1 MDKYSEILKKYNYN
15 PSQFA
20 VGGATATTQ
29 SAEQRIAELEAETGG
44 STTGKK
50 SITES
55 IADVTGGKELSQ
67 GFGQALAQRGTQKLI
82 EETQKQQFDLQ
93 GKLVEQIK
101 TAKEQGRDTTRLE
114 NALNLLTE
122 DVQEFGAGA
131 EKLLNPN
138 ELTNKEVVGD
148 ALQLAT
154 TAGGAKVA
162 GAVAGKATQATGV
175 VSGALQG
182 AKAGLVGG
190 TTVGALSGTA
200 QGLQENGT
208 TEDILRSTA
217 TGAIAGGVGGA
228 VLGGVTG
235 AVSGRLAGKTARQ
248 QEKVLENITP
258 NANELTPTQYKKLL
272 AQGKITPKTATDPAK
287 YVLSEQEKA
296 LALKNANL
304 ITKDPVKTV
313 NNIGDEIARQDA
325 DVGQYLKNNNGI
337 FNKGE
342 LKNYLR
348 NSIDDISDVS
358 VDDKILSKN
367 KDKFVKNFI
376 DSVEKNDLETLWQTR
391 KGFDQQIEKAF
402 GSSSLSNKMKVELR
416 NAVQD
421 FISERTDDVTYKS
434 AMKEMSGLFKLRDT
448 VATRATKE
456 RARSAIQQW
465 LKDNPV
471 KAKVLGGI
479 GAAAIADKL
488 GII

>member
-1 MDKYSEILKKYNYN
+1 MENEKIKQFII
-15 PSQFA
+15 SQRQNGVSDESIHAFL
-20 VGGATATTQ
+20 VEKGAIQQPQQVQAQTT
-29 SAEQRIAELEAETGG
+29 R
-44 STTGKK
+44 KP
-50 SITES
+50 ITEK

-82 EETQKQQFDLQ
+82 DETQKQQFDLQ
-93 GKLVEQIK
+93 GKLVNQIK
-101 TAKEQGRDTTRLE
+101 TAREQGRDTTRLE

-138 ELTNKEVVGD
+138 ELTNKQVIGD

-162 GAVAGKATQATGV
+162 GAVAGNAVGATTVGQG
-175 VSGALQG
+175 LIQG
-182 AKAGLVGG
+182 AKAGVMGG
-190 TTVGALSGTA
+190 TAVGALSGA
-200 QGLQENGT
+200 SQGLQDDKDAMG
-208 TEDILRSTA
+208 ILKSA
-217 TGAIAGGVGGA
+217 GTGAVAGGVGGA
-228 VLGGVTG
+228 VIGGAIG
-235 AVSGRLAGKTARQ
+235 AVSGGIAGRAQKAQ
-248 QEKVLENITP
+248 QKILDNVTP

-272 AQGKITPKTATDPAK
+272 AQGKITQKTKTEPAR
-287 YVLSEQEKA
+287 YILSEQEKA
-296 LALKNANL
+296 VALRNSNL

-325 DVGQYLKNNNGI
+325 NVGQYLKSNNGI

-348 NSIDDISDVS
+348 SSIDEISDIS

-367 KDKFVKNFI
+367 KDKFVNNFI
-376 DSVEKNDLETLWQTR
+376 KSIDKNDLETLWKTR

-421 FISERTDDVTYKS
+421 FISERTDDVTYKA

-465 LKDNPV
+465 LKENPV
-471 KAKVLGGI
+471 KAKILGGL
-479 GAAAIADKL
+479 GATAIADRL